1 MLTCL
6 NLTFNLSQE
15 FSQKSEYSKS
25 STLWDGMGNEQS
37 SETEYLGDEAL
48 DKNKTWIW
56 TAITLGY
63 RQYQVESIYVFIYYI
78 YLFL

>member
-1 MLTCL
+1 MTRNTHNTHLSHGPIYQHVKMLTCL

-48 DKNKTWIW
+48 DKNKT
-56 TAITLGY
+56 
-63 RQYQVESIYVFIYYI
+63 
-78 YLFL
+78 